1 MGAGPVAQEGAGG
14 TADDWQALLQAALAR
29 VQDEQR
35 LAADNARP
43 VVLDQTSV
51 GRLSRMDAL
60 QQQAMAQAALQ
71 RLAQQQRR
79 VEAALARLAQGR
91 YGWCCACDATI
102 EPTRLRHDPAVPF
115 CRDCQ
120 DERDAER
127 EAERRADRRG

>member
-1 MGAGPVAQEGAGG
+1 MGEGTMAHDGAAASAQ
-14 TADDWQALLQAALAR
+14 DWQALLEAALAR
-29 VQDEQR
+29 VRDEQR

-71 RLAQQQRR
+71 RLSQQQRR
-79 VEAALARLAQGR
+79 LEAALARLAQGR
-91 YGWCCACDATI
+91 YGLCCVCEATI
-102 EPTRLRHDPAVPF
+102 ESTRLRHDPAVPF